1 MGAIDDMTRNKV
13 INMSPLVGKYDEPE
27 DPESAAEI
35 ITQKVETAAAEKE
48 AAKEAEIAEKQRI
61 AAEKAE
67 EKAAKER
74 AKLVEKERIAAEK
87 ERIRREKENAT
98 VRTKTKS
105 SSKKTAA
112 DRFIGNVLGSA
123 GSAIGRKITN
133 KILKDIFK

>member
-1 MGAIDDMTRNKV
+1 
-13 INMSPLVGKYDEPE
+13 MSPLVGRYDEAE

-35 ITQKVETAAAEKE
+35 ISQKAETAAAEKE

-67 EKAAKER
+67 EKATKER
-74 AKLVEKERIAAEK
+74 AKLAEKERIAAEK
-87 ERIRREKENAT
+87 ERIRREKEDAA
-98 VRTKTKS
+98 VRTKPKS
-105 SSKKTAA
+105 SSKKSAT

-133 KILKDIFK
+133 KILKDIFGYSS